1 MKLSEAGYINCI
13 EIPVKDWVEIT
24 DITFRGHE
32 FLNTIRDERV
42 FKKASSKLSALASVP
57 LAIFQDVA
65 TQTMISFIEEKISL

>member
-1 MKLSEAGYINCI
+1 MKLSEAGYIDFI

-24 DITFRGHE
+24 DITFGGHE
-32 FLNTIRDERV
+32 FLNTMRDERI
-42 FKKASSKLSALASVP
+42 FKKANGKISALASVP